1 MRTLPVRAPEESRWF
16 PRRRS
21 LTKDEGLTAR
31 GARSESVQSLVRAL
45 AIINRLSEAEG
56 AMTLTRIAESVD
68 LAPSTVH
75 RLLTTLEQERYVR
88 FDPERR
94 LWSVGVQTF
103 VAGCAFLKTRDLI
116 GVARPYMRA
125 LMEEC
130 RETVNLA
137 VQDERE
143 AMYIHQIENPAIQRP
158 LAKPGARV
166 PLYCCGVGKAL
177 LAAKTD
183 GELEGLLPEGG
194 ARRLT
199 ANTIVSPSALRE
211 DIALIRERG
220 FAVDDEEH
228 AIGLR
233 CVAALVFNEFR
244 ESMAAISISGPATR
258 ISPSN
263 IVRLGELLRQK
274 AAGITARLGGS
285 SPAAPG
291 PV

>member
-1 MRTLPVRAPEESRWF
+1 VKAPDDSCRI
-16 PRRRS
+16 PGRRS
-21 LTKDEGLTAR
+21 LPNEDGGPAAG

-45 AIINRLSEAEG
+45 GIINRLSEAEDG
-56 AMTLTRIAESVD
+56 MTLTRIADSLD

-88 FDPERR
+88 FDLERR

-103 VAGCAFLKTRDLI
+103 VAGCAFLTRRDLV

-137 VQDERE
+137 VQDDRE
-143 AMYIHQIENPAIQRP
+143 AIYVHQIEHGAVPRP
-158 LAKPGARV
+158 LARPGARV
-166 PLYCCGVGKAL
+166 PLYCSGVGKAL
-177 LAAKTD
+177 LAAKSD
-183 GELEGLLPEGG
+183 GELERLLPEDGTG
-194 ARRLT
+194 RLT
-199 ANTIVSPSALRE
+199 AKTIISRSALRD

-233 CVAALVFNEFR
+233 CVAALVFNELR
-244 ESMAAISISGPATR
+244 EPMAAISVSGPATR

-263 IVRLGELLRQK
+263 IPRLGELLRQK
-274 AAGITARLGGS
+274 AARITAKLGGAGP
-285 SPAAPG
+285 PALG
-291 PV
+291 RN

>member
-1 MRTLPVRAPEESRWF
+1 MRTLSVRAPDEPGRLRLLKEEGWA
-16 PRRRS
+16 
-21 LTKDEGLTAR
+21 AR
-31 GARSESVQSLVRAL
+31 GARSESVRSLVRAL
-45 AIINRLSEAEG
+45 GIVNRLSEAEG

-94 LWSVGVQTF
+94 LWSVGVQAF

-143 AMYIHQIENPAIQRP
+143 AVYVHQIEHPSIQRF

-166 PLYCCGVGKAL
+166 PLYCSAVGKAL

-183 GELEGLLPEGG
+183 GELESLVPEAG

-199 ANTIVSPSALRE
+199 ANTIVSRSALRV
-211 DIALIRERG
+211 DIALTRERG

-228 AIGLR
+228 AVGLR
-233 CVAALVFNEFR
+233 CVAALVFNELC
-244 ESMAAISISGPATR
+244 EPMAAISVSGPAAR

-263 IVRLGELLRQK
+263 IPRLGELLRQK
-274 AAGITARLGGS
+274 TARLTARLGGS
-285 SPAAPG
+285 SPTAPG
-291 PV
+291 RN